1 MTFFR
6 WKCFFCTSIL
16 LILVF
21 TACEQE
27 SAPTETVVLAAD
39 TLHFLVPYDS
49 IGVEVG
55 DSTLMFG
62 SVWKATYLADGR
74 IAILDGSIGTVRFYS
89 GEGDYIASFAPTGE
103 GPGEFTRLNKMKAD
117 TEGNLYLG
125 GIADRKLAVFDS
137 NLNLVKEIGF
147 YSSNRI
153 SPYVISCA
161 PDSSVVLRSFVYSP
175 EADSAGIEI
184 ALFDSSSDPE
194 TVYRRRMAPSE
205 HGMGITRETA
215 MAFTVG
221 LDGRVYTADMNVDSY
236 RIICYSAGGDSLFS
250 FGIDDYQ
257 RDFIPDSVLEAD
269 RANMRQQYIN
279 YYGTDEGFVYEQETC
294 YIPIVSLAVDSLG
307 RIWVRGERDGETS
320 DIFDSEG
327 NFLYSI
333 KLKTPTWQAA
343 DRWSC
348 WISPNGILATP
359 SNPELYP
366 VVYMLE
372 EVTEVVYR

>member
-1 MTFFR
+1 MTLFR
-6 WKCFFCTSIL
+6 WKYLFSTVIL
-16 LILVF
+16 PILVLS
-21 TACEQE
+21 ACEQE
-27 SAPTETVVLAAD
+27 SVPTDSVVQVAD

-49 IGVEVG
+49 IGIEVG
-55 DSTLMFG
+55 DSTLMLG
-62 SVWKATYLADGR
+62 SVWKAAFMPDDR

-89 GEGDYIASFAPTGE
+89 GEGDYISSFAPTGE
-103 GPGEFTRLNKMKAD
+103 GPGEFVRLNKMKVD

-137 NLNLVKEIGF
+137 NLNLIKEIGF
-147 YSSNRI
+147 YSNNRI

-161 PDSSVVLRSFVYSP
+161 PDTTVVLRSFVYSE

-184 ALFDSSSDPE
+184 ALFDSSSEPK

-221 LDGRVYTADMNVDSY
+221 LDGRVYTADMEVDSY
-236 RIICYSAGGDSLFS
+236 EIICFSAAGDSLFA

-257 RDFIPDSVLEAD
+257 RGFIPDSILEAD

-279 YYGTDEGFVYEQETC
+279 YYGSDEGFVYEQETC
-294 YIPIVSLAVDSLG
+294 YIPIVSLAVDDLG
-307 RIWVRGERDGETS
+307 RIWARGERDGETS

-327 NFLYSI
+327 NFLYSMEM
-333 KLKTPTWQAA
+333 KTPDWQAA
-343 DRWSC
+343 DRWGC
-348 WISPNGILATP
+348 WISPSGILATP